1 LGVQWLCGVE
11 GKILM
16 GAVEMKNIQKTSIL
30 LAILAGMVIFNYIS
44 FQVTPRT
51 VGQTI
56 FPLQKKWNT
65 CVNENVR
72 NVSADKSGRIF
83 VKISTALLAY
93 DQNTGNL
100 MWTNP
105 VKDQRHSLPLKVV
118 NEKVFVSDSDQ
129 LWAFDLKTGNILWKT
144 SLESNDTWIPDASD
158 KFVLLNSISDRI
170 MAYDAKT
177 GNKLWEAPGD
187 RGYTQAFIDND
198 KVYVI
203 YRGVQAYDAFSG
215 KSLWKITNEDRET
228 DLISA
233 FNNGIVYYIEYPQ
246 DHTIDLVA
254 YSTEKGYELWRRNF
268 SDIRP
273 LGLYTYNNSLYLTL
287 YGDIYRLDL
296 ATGEIYWKVKF
307 DKPKDV
313 SFVGQSMYVLEP
325 FYRIIHALDAES
337 GKELGRL
344 QIALVPFPL
353 PYIDTQKMAS
363 TGNSLVFYKGC
374 NIFVYGK

>member
-1 LGVQWLCGVE
+1 
-11 GKILM
+11 M

-56 FPLQKKWNT
+56 FPLQEKWNT
-65 CVNENVR
+65 CVNENIK
-72 NVSADKSGRIF
+72 NVSADKSGKIF
-83 VKISTALLAY
+83 ITTKSALMAYDEDNGKLAWKTSISTA
-93 DQNTGNL
+93 NL
-100 MWTNP
+100 SEGLRP
-105 VKDQRHSLPLKVV
+105 KVAGERV
-118 NEKVFVSDSDQ
+118 LISDGEY
-129 LWAFDLKTGNILWKT
+129 LWAFDLNTGNTLWNVGWRT
-144 SLESNDTWIPDASD
+144 LIDGHDTWIPNASD
-158 KFVLLNSISDRI
+158 KFVLLNPISDRI

-187 RGYTQAFIDND
+187 RGFTQAFIDND

-254 YSTEKGYELWRRNF
+254 YNTEQGYELWRKNF

-337 GKELGRL
+337 GKELGGL
-344 QIALVPFPL
+344 QIALAPFPL
-353 PYIDTQKMAS
+353 PYINTQKMAS